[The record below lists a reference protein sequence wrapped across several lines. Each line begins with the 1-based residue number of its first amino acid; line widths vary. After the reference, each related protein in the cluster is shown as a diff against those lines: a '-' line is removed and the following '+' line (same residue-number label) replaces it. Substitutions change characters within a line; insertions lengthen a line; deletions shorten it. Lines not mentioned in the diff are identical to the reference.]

1 MHRPLAVALVCSFV
15 LVLAGSASAQVC
27 GDATGDGNVTV
38 TDGVQTLRAAAFL
51 SSACTPAACDVDGSG
66 AVTVTDGVNVLRK
79 AASLSAPDACPGDG
93 GETQQVEQV
102 VTTVTP
108 TLVLGFTALADVG
121 FASAGAAPAQD
132 VDECPAGGTRLRQQT
147 GPVTLRVSLDRC
159 RYQAPTLGTYE
170 FDGEF
175 LVSFQR
181 FEFTFSF
188 TTTEVATSRVVAFE
202 GTLGFTPVL
211 GGGFVADGG
220 PVTVTTDQGDLALVF
235 DDLVF
240 DDEGRPQSG
249 SGRIEDTDDLF
260 ALASVSLT
268 VTSSTTA
275 EVVATFDDQREARFL
290 LNLATGD
297 FTPI

>member
-1 MHRPLAVALVCSFV
+1 MHRPLVVALVCSFV

-51 SSACTPAACDVDGSG
+51 PSACTPAACDVDGSG
-66 AVTVTDGVNVLRK
+66 TVTVTDGVNVLRK
-79 AASLSAPDACPGDG
+79 AASLPAPDACPGDG
-93 GETQQVEQV
+93 GDEQRQVEEV
-102 VTTVTP
+102 VTAVSP
-108 TLVLGFTALADVG
+108 TLTFGFAALADV
-121 FASAGAAPAQD
+121 AAVLAVPAQD
-132 VDECPAGGTRLRQQT
+132 VDECPAGGTRTKTQI
-147 GPVTLRVSLDRC
+147 GAVTLRIVLDDC
-159 RYQAPTLGTYE
+159 AYAAPTLGTYV
-170 FDGEF
+170 FDGSF
-175 LVSFQR
+175 VVSFAR
-181 FEFTFSF
+181 LEVVFVF
-188 TTTEVATSRVVAFE
+188 TTTEVATGRVVTFDGA
-202 GTLGFTPVL
+202 LGFRPNL

-220 PVTVTTDQGDLALVF
+220 PVTVTTDQGDFAFFL